1 VKCRLGTR
9 GSRLARWQADWVAAQ
24 LAGIGVDV
32 EIVRITTTGDARQRG
47 PIEQIGSQGVFTKEI
62 QRALLS
68 GEIDVAVHS
77 LKDLPTESVP
87 GLGLAAVPERESPAD
102 VLVSSQGKF
111 DSLPPGACVG
121 TGSIRRRAQLL
132 YARADL
138 SIEDIRGNVE
148 TRLEKLDEGQYD
160 AIVLAEAGLLRLEL
174 EHRISE
180 LLPRDLILPAVGQG
194 ALGIE
199 TRSDDH
205 QLNHRLSQLNHAD
218 SWAAVTAERM
228 LLATL
233 RGGCLA
239 PIGAYGYVEQ
249 EQLYLDAVVL
259 DRQGTCRLAVSVF
272 GPTVAAQQ
280 LGMEAAENLLLRGAA
295 DLIER
300 SR

>member
-1 VKCRLGTR
+1 MKCRLGTR

-24 LAGIGVDV
+24 LDGIGIDV
-32 EIVRITTTGDARQRG
+32 EIVLITTTGDARQRG
-47 PIEQIGSQGVFTKEI
+47 PIEQIGAQGVFTKEI

-68 GEIDVAVHS
+68 GEIDAAVHS

-102 VLVSSQGKF
+102 VLVSRQGKF
-111 DSLPPGACVG
+111 DSLPPGACIG

-132 YARADL
+132 YARGDL

-160 AIVLAEAGLLRLEL
+160 AIVLAEAGLLRLDL
-174 EHRISE
+174 QHRISE
-180 LLPRDLILPAVGQG
+180 LLSRDLVLPAVGQG

-205 QLNHRLSQLNHAD
+205 HLNKRLSRLNHAD
-218 SWAAVTAERM
+218 SWAAVTAERR

-239 PIGAYGYVEQ
+239 PIAT
-249 EQLYLDAVVL
+249 YLPKHY
-259 DRQGTCRLAVSVF
+259 QGTHRDCCPECHYSDPFVAN
-272 GPTVAAQQ
+272 VAAIF
-280 LGMEAAENLLLRGAA
+280 ASSSRITTNPSSTENGVCNLSLR
-295 DLIER
+295 
-300 SR
+300 S